1 MILGLVKYLETGLL
15 LSLLAVLGVLHF
27 SKVTETER
35 IEIELQAG
43 LEQLYA
49 LEQAHFERFGR
60 YFDPKDPASGLE
72 WKWLSS
78 YDWEVKGQE
87 SGFWIAA
94 RADVDGDG
102 QEGIW
107 FLDDAN
113 TLRALV
119 ED

>member
-1 MILGLVKYLETGLL
+1 MPFSLIRYLETGSLL
-15 LSLLAVLGVLHF
+15 LLLVVLGVLHF
-27 SKVTETER
+27 SQVTEKER

-60 YFDPKDPASGLE
+60 YFDSTDSVAGLE
-72 WKWLSS
+72 WRWLES
-78 YDWEVKGQE
+78 YNWEVKGQE

-94 RADVDGDG
+94 RADLDGDG
-102 QEGIW
+102 EEGIW
-107 FLDDAN
+107 FLDEESV
-113 TLRALV
+113 LRALV

>member
-1 MILGLVKYLETGLL
+1 MIVGLVRYLEIGLL
-15 LSLLAVLGVLHF
+15 LLLLAVLGVLHF
-27 SKVTETER
+27 SKVTQKER

-49 LEQAHFERFGR
+49 LEQAHFDRFGR
-60 YFDPKDPASGLE
+60 YFNPKDSAAGLE

-78 YDWEVKGQE
+78 YDWEVQRQE

-94 RADVDGDG
+94 RADLDGDG

-107 FLDDAN
+107 FLDEAN
-113 TLRALV
+113 RLQALV